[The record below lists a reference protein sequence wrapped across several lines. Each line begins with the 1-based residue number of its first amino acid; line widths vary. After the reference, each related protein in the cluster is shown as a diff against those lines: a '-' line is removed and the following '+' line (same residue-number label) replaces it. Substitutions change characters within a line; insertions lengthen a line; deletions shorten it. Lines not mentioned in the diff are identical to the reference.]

1 MKKTIS
7 EIKLELHSKMLELHN
22 KTYKFELCD
31 AFNDSR
37 TYKYRY
43 GKITISATK

>member
-1 MKKTIS
+1 MKKTTQ
-7 EIKLELHSKMLELHN
+7 EIKSEVHSKMLELHK
-22 KTYKFELCD
+22 KTYKFEICD
-31 AFNDSR
+31 AFNDLR